1 MGKGDMETVKIFLT
15 EMQICAQNCET
26 IQKVMSLKRN

>member
-15 EMQICAQNCET
+15 YMEICAQNCET
-26 IQKVMSLKRN
+26 IEKVMSLKSN